1 MSSSPSRPRSRI
13 PHLQVAAFGVG
24 HVLNDLCASIWFSY
38 LLVFFHGVLQ
48 FSNTMAGNILLVGQI
63 ADGIA
68 TPFVGFESDNLNV
81 ACRYGRRK
89 TWHLVG
95 TICVTL
101 CFPLI
106 FIQCI
111 GCDQQTSETA
121 QFVYYAPLVVIF
133 QFGWAATQINHL
145 ALIPDLTS
153 NDHESVILNSLR
165 YAFTV
170 ISSVS
175 VYGIAW
181 AFLNFQCASSNQI
194 TPDDAP
200 AFRNLTLTCV
210 GMGVCFSLVFHIFLK
225 ETPTSTSPTS
235 SLPDEHDESYQN
247 SITQPQK
254 TNGTNGGYQQ
264 IETIGESNDDP
275 DECSTLLLS
284 HNTNNDDGLVIA
296 CVNNRAQTH
305 DGDDD
310 IDDGPRQVWYHWF
323 FKRCFYIVAVVYMCT
338 RLVVNLSQVYI
349 PMYLTET
356 LMLDKTYIALIPLV
370 MYLSSFIAT
379 MTTHPV
385 SKCLSQEVVYILGA
399 CFTLTACVCLQFIPE
414 KSLLIFGIAILLG
427 FGNSIILVMSLSM
440 TARLIGSDASSGAFV
455 YGAMS
460 LTDKLSNGAAVEI
473 IQILNPCLC
482 QCPLCGEYFRSIMS
496 YVIGA
501 IMICGI
507 TATIVLKLLRIN
519 STRSQ
524 YEPL

>member
-1 MSSSPSRPRSRI
+1 MSQPRI
-13 PHLQVAAFGVG
+13 PKLQVAAFGVG

-81 ACRYGRRK
+81 SCRYGKRK

-111 GCDQQTSETA
+111 GCNEQTSETA
-121 QFVYYAPLVVIF
+121 QFIYYAPLVVIF

-153 NDHESVILNSLR
+153 CDHESVILNSLR

-194 TPDDAP
+194 TPEDAP

-225 ETPTSTSPTS
+225 ETRTTTTTPPS
-235 SLPDEHDESYQN
+235 SIPEHDESYQN
-247 SITQPQK
+247 ATPPSSEK
-254 TNGTNGGYQQ
+254 SHSNGYQQ

-275 DECSTLLLS
+275 VDECSTLLLS
-284 HNTNNDDGLVIA
+284 HNTNNDDGLVTA
-296 CVNNRAQTH
+296 CVNSIALTN
-305 DGDDD
+305 DDE
-310 IDDGPRQVWYHWF
+310 DDRQVWYHWF

-370 MYLSSFIAT
+370 MYLSSFVAT

-399 CFTLTACVCLQFIPE
+399 CFTLTACVALQFIPE
-414 KSLLIFGIAILLG
+414 KSLLIFGVAILLG

-440 TARLIGSDASSGAFV
+440 TARLIGNDAGSGAFV

-482 QCPLCGEYFRSIMS
+482 DCPLCGEYFRSIMS

-519 STRSQ
+519 STRRQ